1 MSSRRTKR
9 QRSEQPRGPGSTTR
23 CNTRMQLADT
33 AGDVYR
39 RGHGK
44 IGDARDARAHLP
56 VEDYSRQLRDL
67 RCSGYGASLTGHS
80 HKAGRRV
87 VNNRA
92 SDEIPRLVRAV
103 CGDHVPSSIIPM
115 SSISPRSP
123 FNFLNRHYLCNMV
136 CFRYFNWIRS
146 ILIGASL
153 LVA

>member
-103 CGDHVPSSIIPM
+103 CGDHVPSSIIHQCP
-115 SSISPRSP
+115 P
-123 FNFLNRHYLCNMV
+123 F
-136 CFRYFNWIRS
+136 
-146 ILIGASL
+146 L
-153 LVA
+153 LVPHSIFSIGIICAIWSLSGTSTG